1 MKLPA
6 GGLSTKRM
14 DTLVSAVTQHG
25 YAILFTLVFLEAVG
39 LPLPAAPVLLVAGAA
54 SANGPLHPGSSL
66 LTALSALVL
75 GDGLM
80 YLLGR
85 QTGWWLLGI
94 LCRLSI
100 SPESC
105 ILRSADAFYKRGR
118 AVLIFAKFVPGIN
131 ALAAPL
137 AGSMRMRLPQFL
149 AFDLGGASLYT
160 LVYWGIGYL
169 FSGFLGA
176 ITKGFTQFGHFVE
189 ITAAVLFACYLGYR
203 FLLAFRERNRGPV
216 IRIRAQD
223 AARKLQGVAVFDVR
237 SHGYYEKNTMRIQGS
252 ARLEPNALHQEV
264 LPLPK
269 DKEIVLYCTCVRE
282 ATSVKVAHVLKE
294 QGYAVSVISGGL
306 RAWKKAGL
314 PLEPVPQDDIVQL
327 PTFS

>member
-1 MKLPA
+1 
-6 GGLSTKRM
+6 M
-14 DTLVSAVTQHG
+14 DTLVAAITQHG
-25 YAILFTLVFLEAVG
+25 YAILFTLVFMEAVG
-39 LPLPAAPVLLVAGAA
+39 LPVPAAPVLLVAGAA
-54 SANGPLHPGSSL
+54 SANGPLHPASSL
-66 LTALSALVL
+66 LAALAALVL

-85 QTGWWLLGI
+85 RTGWWLLGI
-94 LCRLSI
+94 LCRFSI

-149 AFDLGGASLYT
+149 AFDLG
-160 LVYWGIGYL
+160 
-169 FSGFLGA
+169 
-176 ITKGFTQFGHFVE
+176 
-189 ITAAVLFACYLGYR
+189 YR

-216 IRIRAQD
+216 IRIKAQE
-223 AARKLQGVAVFDVR
+223 AARRLQGISIFDVR

-252 ARLEPNALHQEV
+252 VRLEPNALHQEV
-264 LPLPK
+264 LQLPK
-269 DKEIVLYCTCVRE
+269 DTEIVLYCTCVRE
-282 ATSVKVAHVLKE
+282 ATSVRVARVLKE

-314 PLEPVPQDDIVQL
+314 PLEPVPKDDIVQL